1 MTPSIL
7 ILILILLGLLA
18 LAFLVIAV
26 FDEIE
31 RRDRVRLYMET
42 FQGVDDMQLIDLV
55 DRLEGDPYRSEY
67 RNAAK
72 KEIIRRSNALD
83 QSPQ

>member
-31 RRDRVRLYMET
+31 RRDRVRIYMET

-72 KEIIRRSNALD
+72 KEIIRRSNTPD
-83 QSPQ
+83 QSQQ